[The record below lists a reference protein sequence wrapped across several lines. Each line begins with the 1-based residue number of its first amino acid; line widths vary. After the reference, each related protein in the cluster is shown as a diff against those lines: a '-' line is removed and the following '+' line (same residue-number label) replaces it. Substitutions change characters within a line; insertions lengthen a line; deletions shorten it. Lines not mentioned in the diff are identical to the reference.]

1 MLLSDH
7 GFKVEACVSAL
18 LKDKIGVQFFIHARD
33 SKVLNRLIKK
43 CERRGATLLIKEKWI

>member
-18 LKDKIGVQFFIHARD
+18 LKDKIGVRFFIHAKNVKILD
-33 SKVLNRLIKK
+33 RLIRK
-43 CERRGATLLIKEKWI
+43 CERRGASLLIKESGV

>member
-1 MLLSDH
+1 MLLSDY

-18 LKDKIGVQFFIHARD
+18 LKDKIGVHFFVHAKNV
-33 SKVLNRLIKK
+33 KVLNRLIKK